1 MTARVVFD
9 CMVFLQGAVRPASPA
24 RACFRTVDDGLT
36 TLCISPAILAEVRD
50 VLSRP
55 ELVKK
60 FPALSPEWVNE
71 FVESVAGK
79 ALIVPDVPNSFTLPR
94 DPKDEPYINLAI
106 ATQAEFLVS
115 RDRDLLDLMTDA
127 DFRRRFPALQIVDP
141 ATFLRTIRSP
151 DESHPATI

>member
-1 MTARVVFD
+1 MTTRVVFD
-9 CMVFLQGAVRPASPA
+9 CMIFLQAAARPASPA
-24 RACFRTVDDGLT
+24 RACFQTLDESLM
-36 TLCISPAILAEVRD
+36 TLCVSPVILTEVRD

-55 ELVKK
+55 ELVAR

-71 FVESVAGK
+71 FLEAITSK
-79 ALIVPDVPNSFTLPR
+79 ALVVPDVPDAFSLPR

-127 DFRRRFPALQIVDP
+127 DFRRRFPGLTIVDP
-141 ATFLRTIRSP
+141 MTFLRTIRLRS
-151 DESHPATI
+151 